1 MAQPIKQR
9 IKRSV
14 CPFNTVIFLVK
25 VAVNV
30 AVLYNFVAVKGCQMA
45 VILGWSG
52 SEGLL
57 GSGNTA
63 D

>member
-1 MAQPIKQR
+1 
-9 IKRSV
+9 V
-14 CPFNTVIFLVK
+14 TVPFNKAIFLVK

-30 AVLYNFVAVKGCQMA
+30 AVLYNFVAMKGCQMA

-52 SEGLL
+52 SEGLM

-63 D
+63 HKKNQGD